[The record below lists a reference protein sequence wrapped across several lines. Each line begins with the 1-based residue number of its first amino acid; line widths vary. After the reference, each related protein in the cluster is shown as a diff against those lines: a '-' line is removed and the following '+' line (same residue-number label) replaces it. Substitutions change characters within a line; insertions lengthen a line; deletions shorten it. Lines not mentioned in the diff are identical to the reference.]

1 MRFGTAEA
9 HGRAE
14 MMEFNY
20 LVEQGAITRAAPTGR
35 YAIDMAKMPGVVASL
50 AKELLEI
57 EATGDRA
64 RAEAWFKKYDTMPTP
79 LQVALSKTGSV
90 PVDIDPT
97 TSFGDDVR

>member
-1 MRFGTAEA
+1 VRFGVAEA

-20 LVEQGAITRAAPTGR
+20 YVEQKAITRDANGHYVMDYSRMPAAHE
-35 YAIDMAKMPGVVASL
+35 SL

-64 RAEAWFKKYDTMPTP
+64 RAEKWFKKYEAMPAD
-79 LQVALSKTGSV
+79 LQTALGKLADI
-90 PVDIDPT
+90 PVDISPIFAFPE
-97 TSFGDDVR
+97 SVE